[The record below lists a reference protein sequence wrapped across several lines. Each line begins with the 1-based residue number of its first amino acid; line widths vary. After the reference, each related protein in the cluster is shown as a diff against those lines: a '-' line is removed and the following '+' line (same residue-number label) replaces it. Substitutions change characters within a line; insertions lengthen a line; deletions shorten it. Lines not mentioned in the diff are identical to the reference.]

1 MEQRVDTNF
10 ANALYF
16 TEELKKRSDKF
27 ELLFEPECTQVCFLY
42 AATTPT
48 VINAL

>member
-1 MEQRVDTNF
+1 MEQRVDTDF

-42 AATTPT
+42 AATTPQ
-48 VINAL
+48 L